1 MFAIILTVMT
11 GIIVNDIVQNIISV
25 PLAICG
31 IALGLVVG
39 FTVGYLSNINWHP
52 ETEKV
57 VASMDRTGIII
68 LVLYLSFS
76 FSRKWIFG
84 HWIHGPALTAFCFCI
99 ASGVMFGRLFSTRH
113 QIKDILK
120 EKGHI
125 D

>member
-1 MFAIILTVMT
+1 MIAITIKDIAQD
-11 GIIVNDIVQNIISV
+11 IIPV
-25 PLAICG
+25 PLAILG
-31 IALGLVVG
+31 IALGLIIG
-39 FTVGYLSNINWHP
+39 FTAGYLSNINWHP

-76 FSRKWIFG
+76 FSRRWIFG
-84 HWIHGPALTAFCFCI
+84 HWIHGPALTAFCFSI

-113 QIKDILK
+113 QIKDILR